1 MKCPQ
6 CQTENPE
13 TRKFCRA
20 CGGKLILLCPRC
32 RSENLP
38 EDNFC
43 GECGQELVKAKE
55 GEKSLPAFE
64 SERKHVTVLFSDLSG
79 YTTISERLDPEDVK
93 GITSRF
99 FAEVAEVIHKY
110 EGFVEKY
117 AGDAVMAIFG
127 VPSAHEDD
135 PIRAIRAAR
144 EIHRLAKSMSHEIE
158 KNIGEPLFMH
168 TGINTG
174 LVVTGEVNLEK
185 GTHGVAGDTLNV
197 AARLSSAAG
206 VDEILV
212 GQEAYRQAIG
222 HFDFEPK
229 GSIQAKGKTEPVFA
243 YRVVAPKEKPVSLHG
258 LSIHRSDLIGRK
270 AELEDL
276 IWAVKEL
283 EQGSGRI
290 FSICGEAGT
299 GKSRLVEEFKTALAH
314 DKIQW
319 LEGHAYAYCQNIPYF
334 PLIDL
339 LNHVFHVREED
350 RPEVVR
356 EKVESGIG
364 ALVEHPQSIIPY
376 IGRLY
381 SLSYPEVED
390 VSPEFWKAKLR
401 EAVQSLLSALTLKAP
416 TVFFLEDLH
425 WADPSFVELLRSTL
439 LDMRQPAIVLC
450 AYRPTFNLFTSH
462 QLRGLE
468 KIYREIRL
476 QDLSSSEAQEMLGS
490 LLRSD
495 EIPSALRRLV
505 QDKAEGNPF
514 YIEELV
520 SSLIESETLVK
531 ENGQWKITRPVRETD
546 ISSTVHGI
554 IAGRLDRL
562 EREAKRLLQEASV
575 IGRSFLYE
583 ILKQVTELKDQYDRR
598 LIGLE
603 RLDLIRT
610 KALQPDLEY
619 IFKHALTQ
627 EVVYNGLLKKERQEI
642 HERIG
647 QVMEP
652 LFHERLSEFYETLAY
667 HFKQGRSLHK
677 AVHYLM
683 KSGEKSLGRYA
694 LEESYQYFK
703 EAFELLSSKTDRSD
717 DEDTLLITLIVKW
730 AYVYYYMG
738 DFKALTSLLS
748 DHQALAEDIS
758 DRSVAGMFY
767 SWLGMTLWSRER
779 HWESRQQLLRAL
791 QIGEQLKDKR
801 VIGYACTW
809 LTWTCAEL
817 GLLDDA
823 LKFGERAQALAKE
836 FPADHYLFFKSLGG
850 IGFTH
855 YYKGEREKV
864 LEAGKTLVE
873 FGERNSDIRSMV
885 MGHYISGLGHFL
897 SGDIKSGIENE
908 ERAVQVSADPYYR
921 QFPTLFIG
929 MGRFLNGEFEQAS
942 TALEEVAV
950 VSEKC
955 GVEEMGTPARTLLGA
970 VLLAKGELKR
980 GLKSIEEGRTRFEER
995 GRKWCVGLTEVILG
1009 QFYLQISTRTGE
1021 TKLPLMLRNLP
1032 FLVAKLPFAAN
1043 EAKQHFLNCI
1053 EIAEEIG
1060 AQSLAGEA
1068 YFSLGLWHK
1077 SKGIKSEAAKCFEEA
1092 IRRFEKG
1099 VLKGSLMQAREAL
1112 ASLE

>member
-1 MKCPQ
+1 MKCWE
-6 CQTENPE
+6 CQTENPG
-13 TRKFCRA
+13 TRKFCRE
-20 CGGKLILLCPRC
+20 CGAKLILICPEC
-32 RSENLP
+32 SSENLP
-38 EDNFC
+38 EDKFC
-43 GECGQELVKAKE
+43 GECGQKLERVKE
-55 GEKSLPAFE
+55 SEKPIPAIDG
-64 SERKHVTVLFSDLSG
+64 ERKHVTVLFSDLSG
-79 YTTISERLDPEDVK
+79 YTSMSERLDPEDVK
-93 GITSRF
+93 GITSRMF
-99 FAEVAEVIHKY
+99 GEVAQVIHKY

-127 VPSAHEDD
+127 VPKAHEDD

-144 EIHRLAKSMSHEIE
+144 EIHRLVKSMSHEIE
-158 KNIGEPLFMH
+158 GKIEQPVSMH

-174 LVVTGEVNLEK
+174 LVVTGEVNVGK

-206 VDEILV
+206 ADEILV
-212 GQEAYRQAIG
+212 GQEAYRQAVG
-222 HFDFEPK
+222 HFDFETK
-229 GSIQAKGKTEPVFA
+229 GSIQVKGKTEPVLA

-258 LSIHRSDLIGRK
+258 PSIFRSELIGRK
-270 AELEDL
+270 AEMEDL

-283 EQGSGRI
+283 GQGSGSI
-290 FSICGEAGT
+290 FAICGEAGT
-299 GKSRLVEEFKTALAH
+299 GKSRLVEEFKAALDNNKA
-314 DKIQW
+314 QW

-339 LNHVFHVREED
+339 LNRVFHIKEED
-350 RPEVVR
+350 HPKTVR

-364 ALVEHPQSIIPY
+364 DLVEHHETITPY
-376 IGRLY
+376 IGSLY

-401 EAVQSLLSALTLKAP
+401 EAVRALLSALALKAP

-425 WADPSFVELLRSTL
+425 WADPSFAELLRTTI
-439 LDMRQPAIVLC
+439 LDIRQPAIVLC
-450 AYRPTFNLFTSH
+450 VYRPTFSLFTSH

-490 LLRSD
+490 LLKSD
-495 EIPSALRRLV
+495 RIPSELRRLV

-520 SSLIESETLVK
+520 SSLIESATLIK
-531 ENGQWKITRPVRETD
+531 EKGSWQLTRPLREAD

-583 ILKQVTELKDQYDRR
+583 ILKQVTELKDQCDRW

-627 EVVYNGLLKKERQEI
+627 EVVYNGLLKTERHEI

-647 QVMEP
+647 HVMES
-652 LFHERLSEFYETLAY
+652 LFQERLSEFYETLAY
-667 HFKQGRSLHK
+667 HFKQGQSIHK

-694 LEESYQYFK
+694 LEESNQYFK
-703 EAFELLSSKTDRSD
+703 EAFEILSNKTDRSD

-738 DFKALTSLLS
+738 DFKGLTNLLS
-748 DHQALAEDIS
+748 AHQSLAEDIP
-758 DRSVAGMFY
+758 DGSVAGMFY
-767 SWLGMTLWSRER
+767 GWLGMALWSRER
-779 HWESRQQLLRAL
+779 HRESREQLLRAL
-791 QIGEQLKDKR
+791 QIGEQLNDKK

-809 LTWTCAEL
+809 LTWTYAEL
-817 GLLDDA
+817 GFLEGA
-823 LKFGERAQALAKE
+823 LKFGERAQDAAKD
-836 FPADHYLFFKSLGG
+836 FPGDHYLFFKSLGG

-855 YYKGEREKV
+855 YYKGDGKKA
-864 LEAGKTLVE
+864 LEAGNTLVK
-873 FGERNSDIRSMV
+873 FGERTSDIRSMV
-885 MGHYISGLGHFL
+885 MGYYVAGLGHYISGDLM
-897 SGDIKSGIENE
+897 SGIESE

-929 MGRFLNGEFEQAS
+929 IGHFLNGDFERARTAFEAVAAFSEEF
-942 TALEEVAV
+942 
-950 VSEKC
+950 
-955 GVEEMGTPARTLLGA
+955 GVEVIGTPARTLLGA
-970 VLLAKGELKR
+970 VLLSTGGLKR
-980 GLKSIEEGRTRFEER
+980 GLKMIEEGRKRFEER
-995 GRKWCVGLTEVILG
+995 GRKWCVGLTEVLLG
-1009 QFYLQISTRTGE
+1009 QFYLQVTTRGGE
-1021 TKLPLMLRNLP
+1021 TNLPLMLKNLP
-1032 FLVAKLPFAAN
+1032 LLVAKLPFAARK
-1043 EAKQHFLNCI
+1043 AKQHFLNCI
-1053 EIAEEIG
+1053 EISEEIG

-1068 YFSLGLWHK
+1068 YMSLGLWHK
-1077 SKGIKSEAAKCFEEA
+1077 SKGTKDEAKKSFSEA

-1099 VLKGSLMQAREAL
+1099 DLKGPLQHAKDAM